1 MITGTLQ
8 AIRTTLPIPGIL
20 EKSRFV
26 EVGFEISKGLF
37 SLTDGAITGFESF
50 VIAQAKINTIREHGW
65 CANMGT
71 AGSWD
76 KLYIP
81 AEEMRRALDMQAV
94 EQLQDERG
102 RFLNPFDNWD
112 IQ

>member
-8 AIRTTLPIPGIL
+8 AIRTTLPTKGQI

-37 SLTDGAITGFESF
+37 SLTDGAVTGFEAF
-50 VIAQAKINTIREHGW
+50 VIAKAKINTIREHGW

-71 AGSWD
+71 TGSWD
-76 KLYIP
+76 KLYVP
-81 AEEMRRALDMQAV
+81 AEEMRRALDMQQV
-94 EQLQDERG
+94 EQLENERA
-102 RFLNPFDNWD
+102 RFLNPFDNWET
-112 IQ
+112 Q